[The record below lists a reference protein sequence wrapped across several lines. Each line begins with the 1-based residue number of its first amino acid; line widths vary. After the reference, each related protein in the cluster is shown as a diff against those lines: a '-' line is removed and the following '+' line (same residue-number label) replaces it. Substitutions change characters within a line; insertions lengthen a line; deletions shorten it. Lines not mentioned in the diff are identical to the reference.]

1 MSDLVPYNIEYI
13 PNGQGIINTG
23 NTCYF
28 NSFMQCLLS
37 CSSIYDALNKNRNKL
52 NNLTKKLLSLWDNA
66 LNDLDISID
75 AISISREIIRISQ
88 KQKNR
93 IKMDNG
99 QQDSH
104 EALMMFLDAIENIP
118 MLRILFDHRHRIII
132 DCDQCDKTV
141 VDRKENNS
149 VFEVQSDLRTEQI
162 EKFKDKDP
170 YFNRSMELNDFLKKQ
185 YGYVDENFICPNC
198 KQKGEKIKKTILTL
212 VPEIL
217 PIVIKKYKNT
227 NSIMSF
233 PEKLHFVSKNNTI
246 YNYELVA
253 QSEHSGGMGG
263 GHYWAICK
271 RKNGWMLL
279 NDNSYPQSVT
289 PGPTQNT
296 YLLFYHFVGE
306 NSI

>member
-1 MSDLVPYNIEYI
+1 MSELTPYNIEFI
-13 PNGQGIINTG
+13 PNGQGFINLG

-28 NSFMQCLLS
+28 NSFIQCLLS
-37 CSSIYDALNKNRNKL
+37 CSSIYEALNKNKDKL
-52 NNLTKKLLSLWDNA
+52 NTLTKKLLNLWNKA
-66 LNDLDISID
+66 LNDQDTSRD
-75 AISISREIIRISQ
+75 AIPIWNEIIRISQ
-88 KQKNR
+88 NQRNR

-118 MLRILFDHRHRIII
+118 MLRILFDHRHRIVI
-132 DCDQCDKTV
+132 DCDKCNQTV
-141 VDRKENNS
+141 VDKKENNS

-170 YFNRSMELNDFLKKQ
+170 YFNKSMELNDFLKKQ

-198 KQKGEKIKKTILTL
+198 KQKGEKIKKTVLTL

-227 NSIMSF
+227 NSVMKF
-233 PEKLHFVSKNNTI
+233 PEKLHFISKNITI

-271 RKNGWMLL
+271 RKNGWLLL
-279 NDNSYPQSVT
+279 NDNSHPRQES
-289 PGPTQNT
+289 PGPTPNT
-296 YLLFYHFVGE
+296 YLLFYHFINE
-306 NSI
+306 KSI